1 MENFVAAYKHPVV
14 QAVELMMREA
24 LVQALDKGQMI
35 LPGGKTLKDVLRL
48 CGENSE
54 EALQSYVQLD
64 DSIISRVRY
73 FFVV

>member
-64 DSIISRVRY
+64 DSIISRVR
-73 FFVV
+73 

>member
-48 CGENSE
+48 CGGNSE